1 MYKNR
6 INYKLLN
13 LLILMGLL
21 YIIVTNIGTWYNI
34 LGSIFSI
41 CFPFILAFA
50 IAYALNPV
58 VRKLVSKGLSRS
70 LAVTI
75 VVILVTAIIIGLLVA
90 TLPLLYNQLI
100 TFANSFGKVIE
111 DIGDKFNINLSS
123 IEDVGGGYL
132 DSLIASIGNVVKDG
146 TIDIV
151 GKTASILGKIIIT
164 FVVSIYFL
172 AYMDKI
178 RNVVGEFLKKTKYKL
193 YRYVRAVDYELSNYL
208 KGLLLFMIIQFFE
221 YSLVFLIVGHPNWFL
236 FGILASL
243 TTVIPYFGGL
253 ITNLLALLTASVIS
267 PNLFI
272 ATVIICLIFPQLDG
286 YVISPRVYGKTNN
299 INPLVTIMM
308 VSIGGTVFGI
318 LGIIIALPI
327 YIVISSSYRFFKN
340 DIKKGVKKVK
350 AELS

>member
-58 VRKLVSKGLSRS
+58 VRKLESKGLSRS

-100 TFANSFGKVIE
+100 TFANSFGQVIE

>member
-50 IAYALNPV
+50 IAYALNPI

-70 LAVTI
+70 LSVAI
-75 VVILVTAIIIGLLVA
+75 VVILVTAIIIALLVA

-100 TFANSFGKVIE
+100 TFANSFGQVIE

-208 KGLLLFMIIQFFE
+208 KGLVLFMIIQFFE
-221 YSLVFLIVGHPNWFL
+221 YSLVFFIVGHPNWFL

-308 VSIGGTVFGI
+308 VSIGGTVFGV
-318 LGIIIALPI
+318 LGIVIALPI

>member
-58 VRKLVSKGLSRS
+58 VRKLESKGLSRS

-100 TFANSFGKVIE
+100 TFANSFGQVIE

-132 DSLIASIGNVVKDG
+132 DSLIVSIGNVVKDG

-308 VSIGGTVFGI
+308 VSIGGTVFGV